1 MLTFKERWNL
11 SQPPRPLWTTR
22 AVLAAAILFV
32 LLVGLDYSRNWSA
45 VEKFY
50 LASYVRTWMAMWPED
65 ASRYPLLEVA
75 TGKGKVR
82 LALFDEVDME
92 KGAEGEPIYRLT
104 EAGRQRGLTDVV
116 VRTDGKFLSRS
127 WHRFL
132 SHWVYHDLTVWDY
145 LRSSV
150 YRTMAALTL
159 FLLVAVPLD
168 RERWR
173 AYNRGDHWR
182 KIEAFEQ
189 RRFAAEQA
197 AWAADI
203 GSRKPE
209 RTEHPGERPRITEVH
224 REPMDAM
231 PSEVVLVSKAPS
243 ETERESR
250 QETISPIMA
259 LEEETPFFE

>member
-1 MLTFKERWNL
+1 MLTFKERWAL
-11 SQPPRPLWTTR
+11 SQPPKPLWTIR

-45 VEKFY
+45 VERFY
-50 LASYVRTWMAMWPED
+50 LASYVRTWMAMWPEE

-75 TGKGKVR
+75 TAKGKVR
-82 LALFDEVDME
+82 LALFEEVDME
-92 KGAEGEPIYRLT
+92 KSAEGEPIYRLT
-104 EAGRQRGLTDVV
+104 EAGRQRGLTEVV
-116 VRTDGKFLSRS
+116 ERTDGKFLSRS

-168 RERWR
+168 RARRR

-182 KIEAFEQ
+182 KIEDFEQ

-197 AWAADI
+197 ACAAHI
-203 GSRKPE
+203 GSRKQE
-209 RTEHPGERPRITEVH
+209 RTEHPGETPRITEVH
-224 REPMDAM
+224 REPMDVM
-231 PSEVVLVSKAPS
+231 PAEVVLVSKASS

-259 LEEETPFFE
+259 LEEETPFFG

>member
-1 MLTFKERWNL
+1 MLTFKERWTL
-11 SQPPRPLWTTR
+11 SQPPRPLWTTG
-22 AVLAAAILFV
+22 AVLAAAAMFV
-32 LLVGLDYSRNWSA
+32 LSVGLDYSRHWSA

-50 LASYVRTWMAMWPED
+50 LASYARTWMAMWPKD
-65 ASRYPLLEVA
+65 VSRYPLLEVA

-82 LALFDEVDME
+82 LALFDEVDVG
-92 KGAEGEPIYRLT
+92 KDAKGEPIYRLT
-104 EAGRQRGLTDVV
+104 EVGRQRGLMAVV
-116 VRTDGKFLSRS
+116 LAEGEFLPSR

-189 RRFAAEQA
+189 RRFAAGQA

-203 GSRKPE
+203 GSRKQE
-209 RTEHPGERPRITEVH
+209 RTEHLSERPRITEVH
-224 REPMDAM
+224 REPMGAM
-231 PSEVVLVSKAPS
+231 PSEIVLVSEAPS
-243 ETERESR
+243 DTELESR

-259 LEEETPFFE
+259 VEEETPFFE

>member
-11 SQPPRPLWTTR
+11 SQPPRPLWTTG
-22 AVLAAAILFV
+22 AVLAAAGVFV
-32 LLVGLDYSRNWSA
+32 VSVGLDYSRNWSA

-50 LASYVRTWMAMWPED
+50 LASYASTWMVMWPED

-75 TGKGKVR
+75 TGKGRVR
-82 LALFDEVDME
+82 LALFDEVDVKKDAKDE
-92 KGAEGEPIYRLT
+92 QLYRLS

-116 VRTDGKFLSRS
+116 LAEGEFLPRS

-132 SHWVYHDLTVWDY
+132 SHWVYRDVTVWDY

-150 YRTMAALTL
+150 YRSLAALGL
-159 FLLVAVPLD
+159 LLLVAVPID
-168 RERWR
+168 WERWR
-173 AYNRGDHWR
+173 AWNRGDHWR
-182 KIEAFEQ
+182 KIEALEQ
-189 RRFAAEQA
+189 RRFVAERA

-203 GSRKPE
+203 ASRKPE
-209 RTEHPGERPRITEVH
+209 RTDRLGERPRITEVH
-224 REPMDAM
+224 HEPVCAM
-231 PSEVVLVSKAPS
+231 PSEVVLVSEAPS

>member
-1 MLTFKERWNL
+1 MLTFKERWTL
-11 SQPPRPLWTTR
+11 SQPPRPLWTTG
-22 AVLAAAILFV
+22 AVLAAAVTFV
-32 LLVGLDYSRNWSA
+32 LSVGLDYSRSWSA

-50 LASYVRTWMAMWPED
+50 LASYARTWMAMWPDD

-82 LALFDEVDME
+82 LALFDEVDVE
-92 KGAEGEPIYRLT
+92 KRAQGEPIYRLT
-104 EAGRQRGLTDVV
+104 EGGRRRGLTGVV
-116 VRTDGKFLSRS
+116 LAEGEFLPRS

-132 SHWVYHDLTVWDY
+132 SHWVYSDLTVWDY

-150 YRTMAALTL
+150 YRTLAALTL
-159 FLLVAVPLD
+159 FLLVAVPID

-173 AYNRGDHWR
+173 AWNRGDHWR

-197 AWAADI
+197 TWAADI
-203 GSRKPE
+203 GIRKQE
-209 RTEHPGERPRITEVH
+209 RAEHLGERPCITEVH
-224 REPMDAM
+224 HEPVGSM
-231 PSEVVLVSKAPS
+231 PSEVLLVSEAPS

-250 QETISPIMA
+250 QDTISPIMA

>member
-11 SQPPRPLWTTR
+11 SRPPRPLWTTR
-22 AVLAAAILFV
+22 AVLAAAGVFV
-32 LLVGLDYSRNWSA
+32 LSVGLDYSRNWSA

-50 LASYVRTWMAMWPED
+50 LASYARTWLAMWPED

-75 TGKGKVR
+75 AGKGRVR
-82 LALFDEVDME
+82 VALFDEVDAE
-92 KGAEGEPIYRLT
+92 RDAKGARLYRLS
-104 EAGRQRGLTDVV
+104 EAGRQRGLTRVV
-116 VRTDGKFLSRS
+116 LAEGEFLPLS

-132 SHWVYHDLTVWDY
+132 SHWVYHDLTVWEY

-150 YRTMAALTL
+150 YRTLAALTL

-168 RERWR
+168 RDRWH
-173 AYNRGDHWR
+173 AWDRGDHWR
-182 KIEAFEQ
+182 EVEALEQ

-203 GSRKPE
+203 GNRKQE
-209 RTEHPGERPRITEVH
+209 RIGHPGERPRISEVH
-224 REPMDAM
+224 HEPTGAM
-231 PSEVVLVSKAPS
+231 PSEVALVSEAPS
-243 ETERESR
+243 EAELESR

>member
-11 SQPPRPLWTTR
+11 SQPPKPLWTIR
-22 AVLAAAILFV
+22 AMLAAAILFV

-50 LASYVRTWMAMWPED
+50 LASYVRTWMAVWPED
-65 ASRYPLLEVA
+65 ASQYPLLEVT

-82 LALFDEVDME
+82 LALFDEVHVD
-92 KGAEGEPIYRLT
+92 KSAEGEPIYRLT
-104 EAGRQRGLTDVV
+104 EAGRQRGLTDVA

-132 SHWVYHDLTVWDY
+132 SHWVYHDLTAWDY

-150 YRTMAALTL
+150 YRTLAALGL
-159 FLLVAVPLD
+159 MLLVAGPLD
-168 RERWR
+168 RERRR

-197 AWAADI
+197 ARAADI

-209 RTEHPGERPRITEVH
+209 RTDHPGEKPRITEVQG
-224 REPMDAM
+224 ELTDAM
-231 PSEVVLVSKAPS
+231 PSEVVLVSKASS
-243 ETERESR
+243 ETELESR

-259 LEEETPFFE
+259 LEEEKPFFE